1 MGFEPQQSESQD
13 HLLTIMIYFWPE
25 GVPTQSPQSSE
36 GGFFFIELHQ
46 FVLNKLCIYNKIM
59 SVINYPFWKVLF

>member
-1 MGFEPQQSESQD
+1 MQFEPQQSESQD

-36 GGFFFIELHQ
+36 GGFFSLSYIS
-46 FVLNKLCIYNKIM
+46 LC
-59 SVINYPFWKVLF
+59 